1 MPRLLNAVGK
11 EFGRLLPR
19 DVVMVV
25 KAALTAVM
33 VVKAALTAVMVVKA
47 ALTAVMVVIAAQLD
61 VVAGQKRRLLSY
73 LALLV
78 LHAHANQLV
87 NLLPE
92 VRV

>member
-1 MPRLLNAVGK
+1 MRCMPRLLNAVGK

-25 KAALTAVM
+25 KAALTEGM
-33 VVKAALTAVMVVKA
+33 VALA

>member
-19 DVVMVV
+19 DV
-25 KAALTAVM
+25 VM